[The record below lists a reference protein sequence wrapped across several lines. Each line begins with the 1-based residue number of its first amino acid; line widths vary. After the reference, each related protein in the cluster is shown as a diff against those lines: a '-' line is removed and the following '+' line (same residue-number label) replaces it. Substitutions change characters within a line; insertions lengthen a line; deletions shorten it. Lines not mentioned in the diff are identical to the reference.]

1 MHINLVK
8 VDDFLVSFDI
18 ENVETTK
25 NGKREERILAVAK
38 FTKDGAEI
46 HKIYNLGN
54 FDYCAKL
61 LDNNFAISEAK
72 RLIERANVSK
82 HSPFR
87 N

>member
-8 VDDFLVSFDI
+8 VDDFFVSYDI
-18 ENVETTK
+18 ENVRTTK

-38 FTKDGAEI
+38 FVKDGVEI
-46 HKIYNLGN
+46 HKIYNLGD
-54 FDYCAKL
+54 FGYCAKL
-61 LDNNFAISEAK
+61 LDNSFAISEAK
-72 RLIERANVSK
+72 RMIERANVGK